1 MFIETSE
8 GPEYLT
14 ELGEGARDH
23 ALWIAKSLIEA
34 GVEAEKSIRIAVCT
48 AKRLAE
54 TDHQFPFVN
63 SNISPR
69 RSSSSHSNQLG
80 LPRESSLEPLS
91 TEESPSTC

>member
-23 ALWIAKSLIEA
+23 ALCIAKSLIEA

-54 TDHQFPFVN
+54 TDHQFAFVTTN
-63 SNISPR
+63 TSPR
-69 RSSSSHSNQLG
+69 RNSSAHSIQLG
-80 LPRESSLEPLS
+80 LARESSFEPLA